1 MVLTFEVMN
10 SAASTGAGR
19 DGTSSAGGNES
30 VAPSAKKDL
39 EHASRHGQ
47 ELGLEGESHKTENKM
62 FLMSGVVGFCVVTK
76 MSSTLNLNSE
86 TPKYARR

>member
-1 MVLTFEVMN
+1 MAF
-10 SAASTGAGR
+10 
-19 DGTSSAGGNES
+19 
-30 VAPSAKKDL
+30 SAKEDL

-62 FLMSGVVGFCVVTK
+62 FLMSGVLGFCVVTNT
-76 MSSTLNLNSE
+76 SSTLNLKSM

>member
-30 VAPSAKKDL
+30 VAPSAKRDL
-39 EHASRHGQ
+39 EHASRHGW

-86 TPKYARR
+86 TARW